1 MGSMGS
7 SSVSTS
13 SSNAAALADA
23 RSAFFLLTE
32 RFGAA
37 QGQLSAHRT
46 AAAAGSPQNC
56 ITGVHT
62 TAQDGIQCQG
72 PSVGHSGSGGHH
84 GSGSGGARWGPAK
97 ESMKSKG
104 LTISH
109 MSHLS
114 KMCS

>member
-23 RSAFFLLTE
+23 RAAFFLLTR

-37 QGQLSAHRT
+37 QGQGAAHRT

-72 PSVGHSGSGGHH
+72 PSGAILDQAATTALDQAAHGGRAIAASG
-84 GSGSGGARWGPAK
+84 
-97 ESMKSKG
+97 M
-104 LTISH
+104 
-109 MSHLS
+109 
-114 KMCS
+114 